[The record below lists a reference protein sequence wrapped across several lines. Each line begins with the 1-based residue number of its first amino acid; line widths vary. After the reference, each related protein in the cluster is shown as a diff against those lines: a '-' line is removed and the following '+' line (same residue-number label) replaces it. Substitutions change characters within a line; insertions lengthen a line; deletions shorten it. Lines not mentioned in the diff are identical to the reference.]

1 MGVMNI
7 VIVVFIL
14 LIVIYLLVNAF
25 SKTSKLTKMAD
36 GKLLQTIPAK
46 DLKNSNNSSNY
57 TYSMWLFIDDWNY
70 RFGDKKIVLQ
80 RANSPRVVLGTK
92 PNTLAVKVKYF
103 DSGSTGSVVPYSPDL
118 SNHAAN
124 VANRDACNA
133 CNQGFKCA
141 CANCDPLL
149 FAASEAAK
157 PGSYSTQEAG
167 APKDAVT
174 SLTGAVSRADTD
186 EKNIHTCEI
195 DNIPIQKW
203 VNVIVSLY
211 GRTLDIYL
219 DGKLVRTCVIPGV
232 PKVDNNAAITVT
244 PAGGFS
250 GWTSTFKYW
259 SNASNPQEAYNIYKD
274 GFGGSILANA
284 LNKYKIR
291 LSLMKG
297 QKVAS
302 SFEI

>member
-1 MGVMNI
+1 MDIMNI
-7 VIVVFIL
+7 VIFVFIL
-14 LIVIYLLVNAF
+14 LIIIYALVNMF
-25 SKTSKLTKMAD
+25 SKTSQLTKMAE
-36 GKLLQTIPAK
+36 GKLLQTIKAG

-57 TYSMWLFIDDWNY
+57 TYSMWMFIDDWNY

-80 RANSPRVVLGTK
+80 RANNPRVVLGTK

-103 DSGSTGSVVPYSPDL
+103 NTDVSTNVVGYSPDL

-124 VANRDACNA
+124 LANKEACEACNK
-133 CNQGFKCA
+133 GFQCA
-141 CANCDPLL
+141 CANCNALL
-149 FAASEAAK
+149 FAASEAAA
-157 PGSYSTQEAG
+157 PGSYSVQAATTPGVVA
-167 APKDAVT
+167 
-174 SLTGAVSRADTD
+174 SLTGGNPTVDN
-186 EKNIHTCEI
+186 EEVNIHTCEI

-203 VNVIVSLY
+203 VNVIASLY
-211 GRTLDIYL
+211 NRTLDIYL

-232 PKVDNNAAITVT
+232 PKIDNNADITVT

-284 LNKYKIR
+284 INKYKIR
-291 LSLMKG
+291 LSLMQG
-297 QKVAS
+297 QKVTG